1 MDFRIKQPFLNSFH
15 MIFIQ
20 FTDPSVHH
28 KVWIF
33 EGFSFAVD
41 LFSLQ
46 QKPTHT
52 FRAVPTLG
60 LPEKEAFILP
70 EIINA
75 LVMVSG
81 PRPSNNNDL
90 SVDTERLQIPASAAW
105 IEYNTRTF
113 WIKLLRYFTQQS
125 AENEC
130 FTSAATR
137 WYLFFFYKVAQ
148 EPRSVQSRPNQVLIK
163 SHSLS

>member
-52 FRAVPTLG
+52 FRAVPTLV

-113 WIKLLRYFTQQS
+113 WIKLLRFLHNNLLKTSVLHQQLPDDTFS
-125 AENEC
+125 
-130 FTSAATR
+130 
-137 WYLFFFYKVAQ
+137 FFFKVAQ